1 MKPKVLIAKVTV
13 YTTENVIGTAVISNT
28 TKRSD
33 SRFLTEILPIAV
45 AKLGLDIN
53 NIQQY
58 KFSISLIKE

>member
-1 MKPKVLIAKVTV
+1 MKPKILIAKVTV
-13 YTTENVIGTAVISNT
+13 YTTENVIGTAIISNT

-33 SRFLTEILPIAV
+33 TRFLTEILPMTV

-58 KFSISLIKE
+58 KFTVSITKE

>member
-1 MKPKVLIAKVTV
+1 MKPKVLTAKVAV

-33 SRFLTEILPIAV
+33 ARFLTEILPITV

-53 NIQQY
+53 KLQQY
-58 KFSISLIKE
+58 KFNIYLNKE

>member
-1 MKPKVLIAKVTV
+1 MKPKILIAKVTV
-13 YTTENVIGTAVISNT
+13 YTTENTIGTVIISNT

-33 SRFLTEILPIAV
+33 TRFLTEILPMTV

-58 KFSISLIKE
+58 KFTVSITKE